1 MVDKEG
7 RNLTNWREDQ
17 PGCGEIEINSLLSEK
32 TCWVALSAI
41 DSNSLGLALHKS
53 ALMHP
58 KTR

>member
-7 RNLTNWREDQ
+7 HNLTNWREDH
-17 PGCGEIEINSLLSEK
+17 PGCGEIEINPLLSEK
-32 TCWVALSAI
+32 PCWVALTAI
-41 DSNSLGLALHKS
+41 GSDSLALALHKS

>member
-32 TCWVALSAI
+32 PCWVALSAI
-41 DSNSLGLALHKS
+41 DSNSLGLALR
-53 ALMHP
+53 A
-58 KTR
+58 